1 MIGNF
6 AESFFEDEIR
16 DGFLVEKEMKH
27 AWAAELEVLAQINRI
42 CSENGIPY
50 FADSGTLLGAVRHRG
65 FIPWD
70 DDMDICM
77 LRKDYIKFLSIA
89 SKGLPF
95 SMKLLNIDGDN
106 HWDEAFTRVVND
118 TKVDFTK
125 EHLEKWHGCPWIVG
139 VDIFPLDVLPD
150 NEEEKNAL
158 LVLTDALRLMK
169 RNLPALE
176 AAGGGSVPEEEIL
189 RIEQVYGIKIDRKG
203 NIGRQL
209 AWARDKLAM
218 SYLGESGRQI
228 ACLLYNVENK
238 VFEGEWFEKNQYLP
252 FENTVIP
259 VPGNYDAVLRVVYGD
274 YRIPV
279 RDGSMHEYPFY
290 SGQKK
295 MWMESQ
301 SGKNKED
308 GNDKA

>member
-16 DGFLVEKEMKH
+16 EGFLVEKEMKH

>member
-252 FENTVIP
+252 FENIGIP

>member
-16 DGFLVEKEMKH
+16 EGFLVEKEMKH

-218 SYLGESGRQI
+218 SYLGESGRKI

>member
-6 AESFFEDEIR
+6 ADSFFKDEIR
-16 DGFLVEKEMKH
+16 EGFLVEEEMKH

-42 CSENGIPY
+42 CSAHGIPY

-77 LRKDYIKFLSIA
+77 LRKDYLKFLSIA
-89 SKGLPF
+89 SKELPS
-95 SMKLLNIDGDN
+95 SMKLFHIDSNDY
-106 HWDEAFTRVVND
+106 WDEAFTRVVND

-125 EHLEKWHGCPWIVG
+125 EHLEEWHGCPWIVG

-158 LVLTDALRLMK
+158 LALTDALRLMK

-176 AAGGGSVPEEEIL
+176 AAGGGKVPEEEIL
-189 RIEQVYGIKIDRKG
+189 GIEQVYGIKIDRQG
-203 NIGRQL
+203 NLGRQL

-218 SYLGESGRQI
+218 SYLEESGRQI

-238 VFEGEWFEKNQYLP
+238 VFEGEWFEKPQYLP
-252 FENTVIP
+252 FENIGIP

>member
-125 EHLEKWHGCPWIVG
+125 EHLKEWHGCPWIVG

-203 NIGRQL
+203 NLGRQL
-209 AWARDKLAM
+209 AWTRDKLAM
-218 SYLGESGRQI
+218 SYLGESGRKI

-238 VFEGEWFEKNQYLP
+238 VFEGEWFEKPQYLP
-252 FENTVIP
+252 FENIGIP